1 MRVWGLVNDNLDLF
15 AEAPAVPGGGEPGAA
30 LVKKTHQTIRKVTDD
45 IGVRFH
51 LNTAISS
58 IMELY
63 NQARKDRDALRG
75 SPEGRAAL
83 RLALESIVR
92 MLSPFAPHMAEELW
106 ERTGHQGLLM
116 LSNWPVFDPALARE
130 ETIPIV
136 VQING
141 KVRDR
146 FEAAADTPEAELQAA
161 ALALPKVQAAL
172 GGQLPRKV
180 VAIRNKLVSIVV

>member
-1 MRVWGLVNDNLDLF
+1 
-15 AEAPAVPGGGEPGAA
+15 
-30 LVKKTHQTIRKVTDD
+30 
-45 IGVRFH
+45 
-51 LNTAISS
+51 
-58 IMELY
+58 
-63 NQARKDRDALRG
+63 
-75 SPEGRAAL
+75 
-83 RLALESIVR
+83 
-92 MLSPFAPHMAEELW
+92 MLSPFAPHVAEELW

-130 ETIPIV
+130 EKVSVV

-146 FEAAADTPEAELQAA
+146 FEAAADTPEAELESA

-172 GGQLPRKV
+172 GGQPPRKV